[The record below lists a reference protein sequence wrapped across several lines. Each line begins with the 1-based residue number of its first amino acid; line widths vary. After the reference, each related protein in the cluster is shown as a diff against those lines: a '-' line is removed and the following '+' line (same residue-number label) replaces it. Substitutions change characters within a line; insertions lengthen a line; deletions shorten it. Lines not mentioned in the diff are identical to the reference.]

1 MSKSFE
7 LHISILR
14 EKINITRK
22 MLEIGY
28 FPYTINF
35 NANGNV
41 QIEGRESV
49 DTDQKLL
56 EDMVR
61 ELSSI
66 DGGPPN

>member
-1 MSKSFE
+1 MSKSIE
-7 LHISILR
+7 LHRSILR

-49 DTDQKLL
+49 DTDQIVL
-56 EDMVR
+56 EDMVK

-66 DGGPPN
+66 DDEHLN